1 MGQIHKEDTDFLFV
15 HHCAFVFLRDF
26 FFFFYKHG
34 DVVDFLR
41 TARSVKRELRGK
53 YLFDCDIYV
62 FKCLQPLL
70 MLRYQERQI
79 MSLWGIKDDNY
90 CLNMETCLQETHCKL
105 CVITFTIHCDEK

>member
-26 FFFFYKHG
+26 FFFFFYKHG

-53 YLFDCDIYV
+53 Y
-62 FKCLQPLL
+62 
-70 MLRYQERQI
+70 
-79 MSLWGIKDDNY
+79 
-90 CLNMETCLQETHCKL
+90 
-105 CVITFTIHCDEK
+105 